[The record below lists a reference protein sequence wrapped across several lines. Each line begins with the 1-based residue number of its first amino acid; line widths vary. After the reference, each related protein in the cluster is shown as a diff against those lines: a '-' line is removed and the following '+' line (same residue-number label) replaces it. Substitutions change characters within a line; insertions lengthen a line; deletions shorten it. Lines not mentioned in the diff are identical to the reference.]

1 MVAGCLEMEDDAD
14 QERVLAD
21 ACYYQRVQED
31 EISLVDEN
39 SALLQDLVGKED
51 VQHPKAQDDLE
62 NQVCVE
68 DVVAVV
74 VARVMDEDA
83 LDHYSSSMLDEV
95 ALDDHSSSRDYY
107 LHHQGQLY
115 YSEIFLYVDYHKLV
129 ANMN

>member
-62 NQVCVE
+62 NQVGVE
-68 DVVAVV
+68 DVAAVV
-74 VARVMDEDA
+74 VVAKVMDEDA
-83 LDHYSSSMLDEV
+83 LDHSSSM
-95 ALDDHSSSRDYY
+95 DYY
-107 LHHQGQLY
+107 RL
-115 YSEIFLYVDYHKLV
+115 YSEICRYVDYRKLV